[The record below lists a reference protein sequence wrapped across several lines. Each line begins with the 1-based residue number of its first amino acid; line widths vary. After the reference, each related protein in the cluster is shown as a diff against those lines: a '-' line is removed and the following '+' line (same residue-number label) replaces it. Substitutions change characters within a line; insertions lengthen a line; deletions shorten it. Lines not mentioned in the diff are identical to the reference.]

1 MGEEDAL
8 SDPSVDPLE
17 VLRHDTAGV
26 NCQRA
31 RLLSSFQLSMLKH
44 RRGSRAL
51 ALSESMW

>member
-8 SDPSVDPLE
+8 SDPSVGPLE
-17 VLRHDTAGV
+17 VLRYDTAGV